1 MIGIYGGVLT
11 MCGVDVYEVCCIRFA
26 VTWVPSWGGHGV
38 RTIVNHKGYSI

>member
-1 MIGIYGGVLT
+1 

-26 VTWVPSWGGHGV
+26 VTWVPSWGHGV